1 MTRISDSEIR
11 LPLKSLV
18 NADLS
23 SNAAITEIDNE
34 PIFECCSNSYSMI
47 SEPIFWVYFLIKM
60 EVSAYIMVMIIENQ

>member
-1 MTRISDSEIR
+1 
-11 LPLKSLV
+11 
-18 NADLS
+18 
-23 SNAAITEIDNE
+23 EIDNE